1 MDPDFDPSAGS
12 GVGSDSDS
20 DSEFMDDDLSKEE
33 LDDDNLTQSKQ
44 ESPEEVNNEG
54 MDDGE
59 QELEEKSQEHNE
71 ETIEMDESV
80 ETIEND
86 EPVLEINGRY
96 FFEKDVIREKKN
108 KDIFI
113 LKIKET
119 AKRKRG
125 KDFQQVFSCVK
136 CGKLIMKNNDH
147 LKKVHH
153 EDLSE
158 VFDLPNQEREK
169 ELRKLSQKGNHQHNM
184 RVIKQEEGL
193 FILGRRTT
201 GKDEVFDLE
210 RHSPCP
216 MCFEWV
222 TTTNLTGH
230 ALTCPAKDLP
240 THLMTVDNIAMAS
253 RVLCNRLNQTA
264 SILLSDEVFSTMH
277 KDRVAE
283 ICLTDDLLIML
294 GNFWLQKNIENVLAR
309 KYYTA
314 HVMRLL
320 ARIIFQVRLIQKK
333 EDMTLSEMLSPK
345 NFDDVVTAA
354 YRIAGRDGDTWD
366 RFTEDLGRE
375 EIAKLLKAPSNIV
388 KTVHLL
394 KRIANMKKVRSIKS
408 GDEQKAMEAMQF
420 LEILSSDW
428 ETSMANLVLRVRKYQ
443 KNQPLPDDNDL
454 KKFLNYIKE
463 EMSKIA
469 EINPE
474 NYRHAVCLAEALL
487 VIFNSRRPGEV
498 QDIR

>member
-20 DSEFMDDDLSKEE
+20 DSDYMEDEEF
-33 LDDDNLTQSKQ
+33 DDDNLTQSKQ
-44 ESPEEVNNEG
+44 EY
-54 MDDGE
+54 
-59 QELEEKSQEHNE
+59 NE
-71 ETIEMDESV
+71 ETH
-80 ETIEND
+80 END

-96 FFEKDVIREKKN
+96 FSEKDVIREKKN

-158 VFDLPNQEREK
+158 VFDLANQERRK

-184 RVIKQEEGL
+184 KVIKEEKGL
-193 FILGRRTT
+193 FIVGRRTT
-201 GKDEVFDLE
+201 RKDEIFDLE
-210 RHSPCP
+210 RHCPCP

-222 TTTNLTGH
+222 TTTNLTRH
-230 ALTCPAKDLP
+230 ASTCPAKDLSAD
-240 THLMTVDNIAMAS
+240 LMTVDNIAMAS

-264 SILLSDEVFSTMH
+264 SKLLIKEVFGTMLNDAV
-277 KDRVAE
+277 KD
-283 ICLTDDLLIML
+283 ICLTDELLIML

-309 KYYTA
+309 KYHTA
-314 HVMRLL
+314 HVMRLM
-320 ARIIFQVRLIQKK
+320 ARILFQVRLIQKK
-333 EDMTLSEMLSPK
+333 EDITLSEMLSPRH
-345 NFDDVVTAA
+345 FDAVVTAT

-375 EIAKLLKAPSNIV
+375 EIAKLLKSPSNIV
-388 KTVHLL
+388 KTGHLL
-394 KRIANMKKVRSIKS
+394 IKVANIKKVRAIKL
-408 GDEQKAMEAMQF
+408 GDEEKTREAVQF
-420 LEILSSDW
+420 LDILSSDW
-428 ETSMANLVLRVRKYQ
+428 ENSMANLVLRVRRYQ
-443 KNQPLPDDNDL
+443 KTEPLPDDNDL

-463 EMSKIA
+463 ELSKIT

-474 NYRHAVCLAEALL
+474 NHRHGVCLAEALL